1 MVLKAGKML
10 CECPDF
16 SDWERA
22 PVTSNSD
29 IYISVLLLKLVL
41 GKTLAFLGL
50 LAFHNVIQTL

>member
-10 CECPDF
+10 CKCPDF
-16 SDWERA
+16 SDWEPA

-29 IYISVLLLKLVL
+29 LEISVLLLKLVL

-50 LAFHNVIQTL
+50 LAFYNIIQTL